1 MLGVLFLFDIDRIN
15 SWLIVKIM
23 ADKLARAEKSIES
36 NPFDLE
42 AWGQILREAQLRKI
56 DDARAYFER
65 LIEQFPTS
73 GRYWKMY
80 IEQEMR
86 ARNYAKVEKVRLHF
100 IFYRSELPTPIDTGI
115 SSSSTDAW
123 SKFSTLNCGNCTWIT
138 SRKRKVL

>member
-1 MLGVLFLFDIDRIN
+1 
-15 SWLIVKIM
+15 M

-115 SSSSTDAW
+115 SSSSTDA
-123 SKFSTLNCGNCTWIT
+123 
-138 SRKRKVL
+138 